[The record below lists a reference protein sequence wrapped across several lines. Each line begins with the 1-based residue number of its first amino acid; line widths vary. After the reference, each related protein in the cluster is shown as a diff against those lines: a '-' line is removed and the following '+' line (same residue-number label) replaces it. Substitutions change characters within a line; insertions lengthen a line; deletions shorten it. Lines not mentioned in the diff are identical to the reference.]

1 MMSTR
6 TWVVMIVLLTLNWGG
21 FLAALVYGMTR
32 RR

>member
-1 MMSTR
+1 MSPR